1 MASKLQPWIRIVTR
15 RIGAV
20 SVGGITSAEIVEA
33 DLCEKYPKDKW
44 ELKSTHFMGMEP
56 NGVDILLIFVER

>member
-1 MASKLQPWIRIVTR
+1 MAKLQPWIRIVTR

-20 SVGGITSAEIVEA
+20 SVGAIEAAASVEA
-33 DLCEKYPKDKW
+33 DLCEKFPKDKW

-56 NGVDILLIFVER
+56 NGVDVLFVFVER